1 LHFAIKNRLH
11 SQVSGARLYPINPK
25 GCFTMS
31 NLADAPSASGQPVA
45 RAVPSDLPVLQSRD
59 LFATQREVLIQH
71 GTDHYRLRLTST
83 NKLILTK

>member
-1 LHFAIKNRLH
+1 
-11 SQVSGARLYPINPK
+11 
-25 GCFTMS
+25 MS
-31 NLADAPSASGQPVA
+31 NLAAAPSALGEPAA
-45 RAVPSDLPVLQSRD
+45 RAVPNDLPVLNSRD